1 MTGIANQYAL
11 AVFSLA
17 KQEKREIEFLT
28 ILENFTGGVDEE
40 TQKFFAHP
48 KISKLD
54 KKEMLE
60 KVLQDKLLLNF
71 LKVLVDNDR
80 IFLVQA
86 VALEYKNI
94 LNELNKLM
102 NVVVISSNPLSK
114 ANLDKI
120 SKKLKS
126 TYDRKIEIKEEIDK
140 SIIGGF
146 RIEFEGNIID
156 ETINKQLEDIKSS
169 LID

>member
-17 KQEKREIEFLT
+17 KQEKREFEFLT
-28 ILENFTGGVDEE
+28 ILENFASEVDEE

-48 KISKLD
+48 KISKLN

-102 NVVVISSNPLSK
+102 NVVVVSNNPLTK
-114 ANLDKI
+114 ANLEKI
-120 SKKLKS
+120 RKKLKI